1 MKKFLLWVLTLIIAV
16 MFSWIVMTIIIK
28 DVLNI
33 DYGFIS
39 IEYLITFIIS
49 LYGSIMTIEPYKD

>member
-1 MKKFLLWVLTLIIAV
+1 MKKFLLWILTLIMAV
-16 MFSWIVMTIIIK
+16 MFSWIIK
-28 DVLNI
+28 AIVIKEIFDI

-49 LYGSIMTIEPYKD
+49 LYGSIMTIEPHKG